1 MGNMSLLS
9 VRRMTGGEEIFSCR
23 LFDIRDGGTVC
34 VGGGEDLFDAG
45 MFGTGYLYFGYR
57 TVGLSSSDEEN
68 RQ

>member
-34 VGGGEDLFDAG
+34 VCVWGRGGL
-45 MFGTGYLYFGYR
+45 
-57 TVGLSSSDEEN
+57 V
-68 RQ
+68 